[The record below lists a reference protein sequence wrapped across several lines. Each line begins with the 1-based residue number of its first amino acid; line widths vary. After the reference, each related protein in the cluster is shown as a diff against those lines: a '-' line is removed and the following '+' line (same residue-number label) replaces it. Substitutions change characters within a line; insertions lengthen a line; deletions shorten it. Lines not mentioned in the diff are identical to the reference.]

1 MPVKS
6 EMYESQKRAYFE
18 SDGKLIE
25 YQEEVKANLA
35 TDEGKERMT
44 QRSAQAEGIFGEIK
58 QDYQYDRFRRRG
70 ETGVK
75 LELLLVSIGHNL
87 RRYHRS
93 KFPKKKQ
100 CEA

>member
-1 MPVKS
+1 
-6 EMYESQKRAYFE
+6 MYESQKRAYFE
-18 SDGKLIE
+18 SDGKLIK

-35 TDEGKERMT
+35 TDEGKEWMT

-87 RRYHRS
+87 RRYHTN